1 MFFIKISTPDPLVQS
16 GMPKMAILNYDNCC
30 YLPAVI
36 FVILFS
42 IGGGLIALEGDDSNC
57 ADSTL
62 ETLPDY
68 DPGWPASF
76 GIGTIATI
84 EEIKAWDF
92 DVTADGTGLPDGTG
106 TVSVGRKLYGSLCQ
120 SCHGENGQGKPFDAL
135 AGHGDAQSYPFP
147 DNKYAV
153 KTIGNYWP
161 YATTLFDYIYRSM
174 PFATPGSLNPD
185 EVYSISAYLLY
196 LNNLIPEETILTAEK
211 LASIEMPARNRFV
224 AEGRCNSK

>member
-1 MFFIKISTPDPLVQS
+1 
-16 GMPKMAILNYDNCC
+16 MPKMAILNYDNCC

-92 DVTADGTGLPDGTG
+92 DVTADGTGAARWYRYGVCRQKTLADHCARVA
-106 TVSVGRKLYGSLCQ
+106 TVKMGR
-120 SCHGENGQGKPFDAL
+120 GKPFDAL

-196 LNNLIPEETILTAEK
+196 LNNLMPEETILTAEK